1 MSLRDQI
8 NSADDC
14 ARECMTV
21 TEWGGITVYIR
32 SITAAEIDSW
42 QDETYQL
49 NGANVTVNR
58 ANIRARL
65 LARCL
70 VDEHGERAYTDAQAE
85 ELGAKNN
92 RVVERLYK
100 VAERLNA
107 VTAADVE
114 DLAKNS

>member
-1 MSLRDQI
+1 MNLRDQI
-8 NSADDC
+8 NGADDC
-14 ARECMTV
+14 AREAVTV
-21 TEWGGITVYIR
+21 REWGGVTVYIR

-49 NGANVTVNR
+49 NGTDVKVNR

-70 VDEHGERAYTDAQAE
+70 VDENGERAFTDDQAE

-92 RVVERLYK
+92 KVVEKLYK
-100 VAERLNA
+100 IAERLNA
-107 VTAADVE
+107 VTAEDVTN
-114 DLAKNS
+114 LAKNS